1 MKTKKIY
8 NPPITEMVEVEF
20 EGGFMSNAS
29 VFDPDNNQDK
39 GVVIQGHKVGNE
51 GDYTDLGWDNAGT
64 SESNAW

>member
-20 EGGFMSNAS
+20 EGGFMKSS
-29 VFDPDNNQDK
+29 VFDPENNQDDGVIIK
-39 GVVIQGHKVGNE
+39 GHEVGNE